1 MGKLI
6 NGIIKAALSSKVK
19 EIATSG
25 SKGKSYGDAV
35 QDLKKAA
42 KKFNDLLEN
51 DPEFEKELDRLGL

>member
-19 EIATSG
+19 KIATSG
-25 SKGKSYGDAV
+25 SKGKSYGEAV
-35 QDLKKAA
+35 QDLEKAL
-42 KKFNDLLEN
+42 KKFSDLLEN